1 MNKKKKVVRY
11 DVQDEIMGIQAV
23 SLVDEPAI
31 MVDFVYL
38 SSNKPI
44 KLAEVNKE
52 RRMVYGPILIPDMHI
67 LRIDQQTGEEYY
79 ITFTKEC
86 VMQAAHSILK
96 KNLHHNHTIQH
107 SFAVAGLS
115 IVELWVKEG
124 DSDKSVHLGFDLPIG
139 TAMAGV
145 YIENDDVLEEVKAGN
160 VKGFSIEG
168 MFKETQEQLSLSI
181 TEDQLLKEL
190 ELILSEG

>member
-1 MNKKKKVVRY
+1 MNKKKKVIKY
-11 DVQDEIMGIQAV
+11 HVQDDHMGIQAV

-38 SSNKPI
+38 SSQKKV

-67 LRIDQQTGEEYY
+67 LRIDKETGEEYY
-79 ITFTKEC
+79 ITFTREC
-86 VMQAAHSILK
+86 VMQATHAILR
-96 KNLHHNHTIQH
+96 KNLQHSHTVQH

-124 DSDKSVHLGFDLPIG
+124 ESDKSVHLGFDLPIG

-145 YIENDDVLEEVKAGN
+145 YIENEDVLEAVKAGDL
-160 VKGFSIEG
+160 KGFSIEG
-168 MFKETQEQLSLSI
+168 LFTETQEQLSLSI
-181 TEDQLLKEL
+181 TESQILTEL
-190 ELILSEG
+190 ELLLSK